1 VFIEYPM
8 LPAEM
13 YFPFVY
19 LLSSRDKSLLTEL
32 NEGKAKQF
40 QLV

>member
-19 LLSSRDKSLLTEL
+19 LLSSKSLLTEL
-32 NEGKAKQF
+32 NEGKAKLF